1 MNKPQGPG
9 YGELPAKNITANPW
23 DEVAVDLIGPWNITR
38 NDRTYTFEALT
49 CIDPLTTL
57 CEIIPIE
64 ARSSAHISMKFDTE
78 WLTRYPRP
86 LRCIHDQGG
95 EFTGPEFQ
103 LLLQLY
109 GIQDVPTTV
118 KNPQANA
125 VNERL
130 HQTVQSCIRTFMQ
143 SQEANYV
150 NPDMIVQYA
159 IASTRYAVR
168 SAINR
173 ALNNSPGSIV
183 FQRDMLLPIPVLANI
198 QALQQRRQL
207 KVNQELFRQNQRR
220 RYKDYQVG
228 DQVKIVQEGIKRKL
242 DPNATGP
249 YVITEVH
256 TNGTVVIQRHPHV
269 FERINIRR
277 IRPYQV

>member
-1 MNKPQGPG
+1 
-9 YGELPAKNITANPW
+9 
-23 DEVAVDLIGPWNITR
+23 
-38 NDRTYTFEALT
+38 
-49 CIDPLTTL
+49 
-57 CEIIPIE
+57 
-64 ARSSAHISMKFDTE
+64 
-78 WLTRYPRP
+78 
-86 LRCIHDQGG
+86 
-95 EFTGPEFQ
+95 
-103 LLLQLY
+103 
-109 GIQDVPTTV
+109 
-118 KNPQANA
+118 
-125 VNERL
+125 
-130 HQTVQSCIRTFMQ
+130 MQ

-150 NPDMIVQYA
+150 NPNMIVQYT

-198 QALQQRRQL
+198 QVLQQRRQL

-256 TNGTVVIQRHPHV
+256 TNGTVVIQRRPHV